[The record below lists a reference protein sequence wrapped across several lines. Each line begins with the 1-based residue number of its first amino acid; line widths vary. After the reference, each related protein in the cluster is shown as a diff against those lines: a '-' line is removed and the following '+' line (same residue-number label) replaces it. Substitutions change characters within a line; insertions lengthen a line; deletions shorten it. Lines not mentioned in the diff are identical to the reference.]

1 MNSKM
6 LEIIYLPIYYQVL
19 FYFYC
24 LAGVQIHL
32 VRNGLSLVLQYK
44 TKSER
49 RNIFLFFPSAVGA
62 EARGNSLIHSKSLCQ
77 SWNFNLD
84 LLSLC
89 SAISNVSVKA
99 DLNFC
104 HISKGSRPQTG
115 LLQLPYVT
123 AMPQRVALTD
133 RRHFPSWQGKCVYY
147 FLNVRFGRLLIQ
159 AQKFTCDSSVPVLRV
174 MVPAAEYLQRSFDP
188 QL

>member
-6 LEIIYLPIYYQVL
+6 LEITYLPLYYQVY
-19 FYFYC
+19 FYFFC

-32 VRNGLSLVLQYK
+32 VRNGLQYK
-44 TKSER
+44 TKLER
-49 RNIFLFFPSAVGA
+49 RNIFLFFFPSPGGA
-62 EARGNSLIHSKSLCQ
+62 EAHGNLLIHSKSLCQ

-99 DLNFC
+99 DLNFH

-115 LLQLPYVT
+115 LLQLPYMT
-123 AMPQRVALTD
+123 AMLQRVALTD
-133 RRHFPSWQGKCVYY
+133 RRHFLS
-147 FLNVRFGRLLIQ
+147 
-159 AQKFTCDSSVPVLRV
+159 
-174 MVPAAEYLQRSFDP
+174 
-188 QL
+188 QLAR